1 MALRTS
7 ASLASH
13 RHKQAN
19 CLRFLCGAR
28 CDDKFCVTRRADV
41 LPLTKS
47 CPHEMGKV
55 AANVMSSRKGNNSE
69 RASAA
74 RCSPS
79 VCSLSFTDSSPA
91 SGGAFNSLRLAFGS
105 PAPSTGSLLVR
116 FISLHIKP
124 ALKGEVANVVSRRGY
139 KAAYSSLFVTTP
151 QSRLT
156 PCQLPVKGSL
166 MGNGFHC
173 MRQPRSSTQKF
184 IVEAASEKKARHLAY
199 FDDSDASDADVR
211 GG

>member
-1 MALRTS
+1 MPSPFVFYTAPLPCTLS
-7 ASLASH
+7 SLASH

-19 CLRFLCGAR
+19 YLRFLCDAR
-28 CDDKFCVTRRADV
+28 CDDRFCVTQRADV
-41 LPLTKS
+41 CGEIALRRCRGRHWRP
-47 CPHEMGKV
+47 
-55 AANVMSSRKGNNSE
+55 
-69 RASAA
+69 A
-74 RCSPS
+74 RGYIFYLNPS
-79 VCSLSFTDSSPA
+79 VTA
-91 SGGAFNSLRLAFGS
+91 YAV

-166 MGNGFHC
+166 YTPSGSPSA
-173 MRQPRSSTQKF
+173 RQLPRQGAF
-184 IVEAASEKKARHLAY
+184 WCAL
-199 FDDSDASDADVR
+199 
-211 GG
+211 

>member
-1 MALRTS
+1 M
-7 ASLASH
+7 
-13 RHKQAN
+13 
-19 CLRFLCGAR
+19 
-28 CDDKFCVTRRADV
+28 
-41 LPLTKS
+41 
-47 CPHEMGKV
+47 
-55 AANVMSSRKGNNSE
+55 
-69 RASAA
+69 
-74 RCSPS
+74 
-79 VCSLSFTDSSPA
+79 
-91 SGGAFNSLRLAFGS
+91 
-105 PAPSTGSLLVR
+105 VR

-173 MRQPRSSTQKF
+173 MRQPHPSTQKF
-184 IVEAASEKKARHLAY
+184 IVEAASEKKARHLAC

-211 GG
+211 EG